1 MTPRRKQ
8 AITYLVASA
17 PALWW
22 GFSTFEYGGHDQGM
36 AIAVSVAC
44 SVGILFAL
52 CGMVMLFTK
61 KKLGVIEPM
70 DNRVTAQVKVW
81 EKDKIEETAI
91 RMAPE
96 QSELFVEKHIMSSE
110 MIKSF
115 RSLGDTVA
123 QCTAERADLRATLKG
138 RGISIEENGTIEV
151 K

>member
-110 MIKSF
+110 MIRFS
-115 RSLGDTVA
+115 V
-123 QCTAERADLRATLKG
+123 
-138 RGISIEENGTIEV
+138 
-151 K
+151 